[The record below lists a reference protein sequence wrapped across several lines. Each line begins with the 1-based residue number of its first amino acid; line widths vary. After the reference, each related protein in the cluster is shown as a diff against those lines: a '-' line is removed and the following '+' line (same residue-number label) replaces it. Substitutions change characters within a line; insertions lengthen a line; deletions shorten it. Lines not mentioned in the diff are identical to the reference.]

1 MRYALL
7 AAGLLT
13 LFALPAGPAVAHAI
27 LMTSDPAAGSS
38 IPAGPRHI
46 VLHYN
51 SRIDQARSRL
61 ELRGAGTPPV
71 VLKIGPASSDALAT
85 DVTLRPG
92 AWTLRW
98 QVLAVDGHITRG
110 DVPLTVNPAP

>member
-7 AAGLLT
+7 AVLAALL
-13 LFALPAGPAVAHAI
+13 PSGPAVAHAI
-27 LMTSDPAAGSS
+27 LMTSDPAAGSTVA
-38 IPAGPRHI
+38 AGARHI

-61 ELRGAGTPPV
+61 ELRGAGVAPT
-71 VLKIGPASSDALAT
+71 VLKLGPAPSDALAT
-85 DVTLRPG
+85 DATLQPG
-92 AWTLRW
+92 EWTLRW

-110 DVPLTVNPAP
+110 DVPLTVKQAP